1 MEEVKRVGK
10 VRVYEIAKD
19 VGVPNRELVAKI
31 QSLGIDVKNH
41 MSSIVV
47 DEVQR
52 VKRALEKERQ
62 DNLVEKRL
70 TSTVIRRRS
79 KAPAAAPLA
88 PVAAP
93 PVGDDDGDQIP
104 VGVEP
109 APVADPAEVNVI
121 APPTAQ
127 FEDPAPAGVE
137 PEPPAVAPAATE
149 DPPVAPQQVEP
160 LPEAAPVEPPVAAVA
175 EPAATPVAVEPQP
188 TAEAPAAATAEAA
201 PTAEPAAPAKSAST
215 RPAGSNPAAKEEA
228 TPPPRRI
235 APGWES
241 WQRQQAAKKAA
252 QTQPTA
258 DQPISAADALLML
271 GGAKPKPRVVITD
284 LDGRRPGTR
293 REVRTG
299 KDMFQNR
306 GYKGRNQRKK
316 RVAGNKKTKKTEITI
331 PAQHKRVIRMQD
343 TIAIGEVARQMGVKS
358 SEVLKVLWGMGMTRV
373 NINQVVDQDTAS
385 LLAAE
390 FSYEIEDVAFKEE
403 AVIIAEEDRPEDM
416 QPRPPVVT
424 VMGHVDHGKTSL
436 LDAIRDTDV
445 AEGEAGGITQ
455 AIGASYV
462 KTAHGDVVFLDT
474 PGHEAFTA
482 MRARGANCTD
492 LVVLVVAANDGVMPQ
507 TVEAIDHAKSAEV
520 PIIVAVNKI
529 DLPNANLDR
538 VLSEIADRGLVPES
552 WGGDTQIVNV
562 SAKTKEGLDTLV
574 EAISLQAEVNE
585 YKANPSKPARGTI
598 IESRLDKAKG
608 AMTSLLVQEGTLRVG
623 DTVVVG
629 EILGKVR
636 ALLDDKG
643 RQVKEAGP
651 CTPVEVLGLGGVPTA
666 GDVLNAVTDEKA
678 ARTLV
683 EHRASQSRAQ
693 NMASATAGKTYEEIL
708 QAIQSGE
715 SKELKVLLK
724 ADVHGSSEAVR
735 DALIKLST
743 EKVSVNVISA
753 AVGGIT
759 ENDVNLAKAAG
770 ALIAGFNVRPAG
782 KAAKLAE
789 KEHVEIRIYDIIYE
803 MLDEVKVMMRGLLP
817 KERKEKF
824 LGRAEVRETFT
835 IPKVGVIAGCGVQDG
850 KITRHSLLR
859 LVRDNIKIYDGKIGS
874 LRRFKE
880 DVKEVL
886 QGYECGIGLEGY
898 NDIKVGDVIE
908 AYEIIEIAPSL

>member
-109 APVADPAEVNVI
+109 APAADPAEVYVI

-299 KDMFQNR
+299 KDLFQNR

-880 DVKEVL
+880 DVKEVA
-886 QGYECGIGLEGY
+886 QGYECGIGVDGY